1 MRKKNT
7 ILGAGCV
14 DNLSQLI
21 ETNRN
26 NEFLEVFRKV
36 STLMHIQEDTHYTHT
51 LAKNIRSMAAEIEMN
66 LDEYLDKKRVPFRT
80 EVFLLILFQELF
92 DKFVTAKS

>member
-7 ILGAGCV
+7 ILGAGCA
-14 DNLSQLI
+14 DNLAQLI
-21 ETNRN
+21 ETEKN

-36 STLMHIQEDTHYTHT
+36 SQLMRIQEDTHYTHI

-66 LDEYLDKKRVPFRT
+66 LDEYLDKKGVPFRT

-92 DKFVTAKS
+92 DKFVTV